1 MDDNLIKARDLL
13 ERSAPLGRFDC
24 GKLCSGLCCKGDN
37 DTGMWLFPQ
46 EEELYKDNPNF
57 TIKETDGNFGYN
69 MIICNGTCDRRVR
82 PLACRIYPFYPKI
95 DGNKISVIKDLR
107 GISSCPI
114 LKDKLKP
121 DLKFLRNM
129 RKATRYLIRN
139 EETKNYILN
148 MQQEIED
155 IAKLMSVF
163 R

>member
-1 MDDNLIKARDLL
+1 MNENLIKAREML

-24 GKLCSGLCCKGDN
+24 GKLCNGLCCKGDN
-37 DTGMWLFPQ
+37 DTGMWLFPG
-46 EEELYKDNPNF
+46 EKELYKDNPNF
-57 TIKETDGNFGYN
+57 TVKETDGNFGYN
-69 MIICNGTCDRRVR
+69 MIICNGTCNRSER

-95 DGNKISVIKDLR
+95 DGEKVSIIKDLR

-114 LKDKLKP
+114 IKEEMKP

-129 RKATRYLIRN
+129 RKAIRYLIRD